1 MIEFLASDSFLTS
14 FFSVVIALVTY
25 LVTYLLCHFYGITK
39 DSLNRTF
46 KRFNDIDRN
55 LALFLS
61 LSKKKNF
68 KREKARRLLLKIRL
82 TIKDSSSSLQ
92 VMLYESEDNP
102 DLRSVIKRLNQM
114 LQSCDNVALYFNE
127 GKTEAQ
133 IKEIEKMRKTLKDAL
148 TILKKVK
155 SKKDEDK
162 KKVI

>member
-1 MIEFLASDSFLTS
+1 MIEFLTSDSFLTS
-14 FFSVVIALVTY
+14 FFSVVIALIVY
-25 LVTYLLCHFYGITK
+25 LATYLLCHFYGI
-39 DSLNRTF
+39 TF

-61 LSKKKNF
+61 LSKKKSF

>member
-25 LVTYLLCHFYGITK
+25 LVTFYGITK

-61 LSKKKNF
+61 LSKKKSF

>member
-1 MIEFLASDSFLTS
+1 
-14 FFSVVIALVTY
+14 
-25 LVTYLLCHFYGITK
+25 
-39 DSLNRTF
+39 
-46 KRFNDIDRN
+46 
-55 LALFLS
+55 
-61 LSKKKNF
+61 
-68 KREKARRLLLKIRL
+68 
-82 TIKDSSSSLQ
+82 
-92 VMLYESEDNP
+92 MLYESEDNP